1 MVRGIDHIVHV
12 VRDLEAVRALYERL
26 GFQVGADNV
35 HPWGTRN
42 RLVQFPGS
50 YIELLSI
57 PEPEKLP
64 RVPEG
69 TYSFGEF
76 NRAFLQACGEGLS
89 FLVLQSRDPAA
100 EKAAF
105 DEAGFGGFPLMDFS
119 RKALRPN
126 GKETE
131 VSFSLAFARD
141 PKSKHTGFFTC
152 LHRTPQEIWF
162 AELQRHKNGAKGIAA
177 AVFVAENPTDH
188 HIFFEAFTGAR
199 DIRASSLGLTIET
212 PQGEILIYDRRAFL
226 DAFGTAVPKDDG
238 LRFAGFILRVSNL
251 GQAQK
256 LLKSSGVKTRDMHG
270 RLVMGPGETAGAVI
284 AFEQPET

>member
-1 MVRGIDHIVHV
+1 MTRGIDHIVHV
-12 VRDLEAVRALYERL
+12 VRDLDAARAMYERL
-26 GFQVGADNV
+26 GFQVGAENV

-57 PEPEKLP
+57 PEPQKMP
-64 RVPEG
+64 QVPPG
-69 TYSFGEF
+69 TYSFGNF
-76 NRAFLQACGEGLS
+76 NREFLEACGEGLS

-105 DEAGFGGFPLMDFS
+105 DNAGFGGFPVMDFS

-141 PKSKHTGFFTC
+141 PKSLHTGFFTC
-152 LHRTPQEIWF
+152 LHRTPKEIWF
-162 AELQRHKNGAKGIAA
+162 AELQRHKNGAKGVAA
-177 AVFVAENPTDH
+177 AVFVADNPTDH

-199 DIRASSLGLTIET
+199 DIRATSLGLTIET

-226 DAFGTAVPKDDG
+226 DAFGTAAPKDAG
-238 LRFAGFILRVSNL
+238 LRFAGFILRASSL
-251 GQAQK
+251 GQTQK
-256 LLKSSGVKTRDMHG
+256 LLKSNGLKMRDMHG
-270 RLVMGPGETAGAVI
+270 RLVTGPSETAGAVI
-284 AFEQPET
+284 AFETA